1 MKNAKTSSGGKGKTS
16 WCQRRKVF
24 WQHVTQTIFY
34 IKVLE
39 EKCIF
44 TKSNRILKEEM
55 AQCNKCRTTKIIWRT
70 CDTNEEA

>member
-1 MKNAKTSSGGKGKTS
+1 
-16 WCQRRKVF
+16 VF

-44 TKSNRILKEEM
+44 TKSNRMLKEEM